1 MIIQVFIKRR
11 FVSLLWRQLSW
22 PKKSQRRLQT
32 KSFSNTERSSHT
44 RANYEVVCISKN
56 ILFRDERERDGLWI
70 EKHQLWHR
78 TGWILWSNQAQCR
91 RQSSLLT
98 AGEQEMFKGT
108 EQAVV
113 FLTILLIYFH
123 PTPTGTPDVRLA
135 ISVERRSY
143 TAWNIK
149 GNKCYAPVT
158 SASSSPSK
166 DHWWAQR
173 QVDLLIG
180 RYFLQIVQW
189 YTHNY

>member
-1 MIIQVFIKRR
+1 MAKSKWLSRYSSNVGLCPYFEGSYPGRRRANDDCKRSHL
-11 FVSLLWRQLSW
+11 VL
-22 PKKSQRRLQT
+22 
-32 KSFSNTERSSHT
+32 NTERSSHT

-123 PTPTGTPDVRLA
+123 PPPQQELQMLGLPSLLSEGA
-135 ISVERRSY
+135 IQLE
-143 TAWNIK
+143 
-149 GNKCYAPVT
+149 T
-158 SASSSPSK
+158 SRAINVMHQLLQLHRHHLKIIDELK
-166 DHWWAQR
+166 DR
-173 QVDLLIG
+173 
-180 RYFLQIVQW
+180 
-189 YTHNY
+189 